1 MVLGMDDLSD
11 IHILDIIR
19 DKYDFP
25 ELKRAAITLNAKWRG
40 RGLRGLYIED
50 KASGQSLIQELRN
63 QSGMSVLPVKVGSD
77 KVSRLNAV
85 LPLVEGGRVYLPNE
99 ALWLDA
105 FMEEAQSFP
114 SGKHDDQI
122 DALSMGLEA
131 IAKMGGAASELMN
144 GPINM
149 ASSLSSQF
157 QQAENNKQ
165 WWAADLKVQPQF
177 KGWGEL

>member
-1 MVLGMDDLSD
+1 MPDM
-11 IHILDIIR
+11 
-19 DKYDFP
+19 
-25 ELKRAAITLNAKWRG
+25 
-40 RGLRGLYIED
+40 
-50 KASGQSLIQELRN
+50 
-63 QSGMSVLPVKVGSD
+63 
-77 KVSRLNAV
+77 AV
-85 LPLVEGGRVYLPNE
+85 
-99 ALWLDA
+99 WLDA

-149 ASSLSSQF
+149 ASSLSAQF
-157 QQAENNKQ
+157 QQAEQKQ
-165 WWAADLKVQPQF
+165 WWAADLKHQPQF